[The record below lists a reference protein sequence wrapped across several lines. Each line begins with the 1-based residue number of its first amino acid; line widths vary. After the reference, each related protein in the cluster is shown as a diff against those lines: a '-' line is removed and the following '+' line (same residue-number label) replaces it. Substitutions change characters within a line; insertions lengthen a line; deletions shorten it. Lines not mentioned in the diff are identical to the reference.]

1 MQSAQIGGILYG
13 DMSGYQAMLHG
24 TEAVVPLPDGKS
36 IPVNMPEE
44 DNESAVLV
52 SLLSEKVQKLTLLV
66 DGMSKH
72 MEMSRQLLQ
81 LQS

>member
-1 MQSAQIGGILYG
+1 
-13 DMSGYQAMLHG
+13 MLHG
-24 TEAVVPLPDGKS
+24 TEAVVPLPDGKT
-36 IPVNMPEE
+36 IPVSMPEQNN
-44 DNESAVLV
+44 DSAVLV
-52 SLLSEKVQKLTLLV
+52 SLLSAKVQKLTLLV